1 MTATYNPARFT
12 TMRENA
18 GLSRPKL
25 AKLIGV
31 SVSTLV
37 RVENGD
43 YEFSDYLLQ
52 KIESVFPDAEKYLSG
67 EGDTPPA
74 AVQKKVEKSAAHQG
88 ERLRQ
93 FLSRKDIKQNRL
105 AEMLNETPPNVN
117 RILSSENLRSDTRAS
132 ISKVLGASEEEIFGP
147 KNLLKFEL
155 TDLVALPIFSVSDRN
170 KIAKS
175 SGFSLSEWLST
186 YNHKKQP
193 VYYLHGGQMSGPEIS
208 NAFMLEISLYDKMQP
223 ILKPGSLAVCIM
235 VEPKDYDFLN
245 STYVA
250 VSIQST
256 IGVYRVVSNNLR
268 TNDTIQFASVEGLGS
283 AISIRRSDIDFIAR
297 ITKAV
302 VEF

>member
-1 MTATYNPARFT
+1 MTATFSPARFT

-31 SVSTLV
+31 SVSTLI
-37 RVENGD
+37 RVENGN

-67 EGDTPPA
+67 ESDTPPSA
-74 AVQKKVEKSAAHQG
+74 TEKKAEKSAAHQG

-105 AEMLNETPPNVN
+105 AEMLNETPPNIN

-155 TDLVALPIFSVSDRN
+155 TDLVALPIFSVADRN
-170 KIAKS
+170 KITKS
-175 SGFSLSEWLST
+175 SGFSLSSWLSEF
-186 YNHKKQP
+186 NHRKQS
-193 VYYLHGGQMSGPEIS
+193 VYYLHRGEMSEQEVA
-208 NAFMLEISLYDKMQP
+208 NAFMLEVSVYDRMQP
-223 ILKPGSLAVCIM
+223 ILRPGSLALCIL
-235 VEPKDYDFLN
+235 VEPNDYDFLN

-256 IGVYRVVSNNLR
+256 VGVYRVVSNNLR

-283 AISIRRSDIDFIAR
+283 AISIQRGDIDFIAR